1 MKRFLFVF
9 LLLAIAAPSA
19 EAQIGDLRKKV
30 EDALGKDDKKKKKPE
45 KKDVKRFFPGY
56 NFSFRFGNPF
66 RFFLYPNFEYHFSD
80 KFRVGLV
87 GQFQYHSENYEGSL
101 GETKIREPYLG
112 GNFFLQYQIGRF
124 FRLRL
129 ESEGMYGRYLDYNTQ
144 LFDRQW
150 EFNPLFGGGVFLPI
164 WKKWGF
170 QLLMVY
176 NLNFNDDLALY
187 SSPLQFRIGF
197 TR

>member
-1 MKRFLFVF
+1 MRRFLLVL
-9 LLLAIAAPSA
+9 LLLAIAAPGA
-19 EAQIGDLRKKV
+19 EAQIGDLRKKM

-45 KKDVKRFFPGY
+45 KKDVQRFFPGY

-87 GQFQYHSENYEGSL
+87 GQFQYHSENYEGAL

-124 FRLRL
+124 SGFGSNPRACMAATLITIPNYLTDSGSLTHSL
-129 ESEGMYGRYLDYNTQ
+129 EEGCLC
-144 LFDRQW
+144 
-150 EFNPLFGGGVFLPI
+150 PFGKSGVF
-164 WKKWGF
+164 
-170 QLLMVY
+170 
-176 NLNFNDDLALY
+176 N
-187 SSPLQFRIGF
+187 S
-197 TR
+197 